1 MTNYSMARDEYLE
14 SEVFAA
20 GPVRRVQLLYNGAIE
35 AVAKARVLLA
45 AKDIRGRSAQVN
57 KSIAILSELI
67 FSLDHTAGFPMTKEL
82 RELYDYCQKRL
93 LAANATQTDEP
104 LAEVEAL
111 LRTLLDAW
119 KNVPEVEPS
128 ITGSSGTYMSGDYGS
143 GDSFSVRSI
152 ESGLDQLG

>member
-1 MTNYSMARDEYLE
+1 MTNYLMARDEYLE

-20 GPVRRVQLLYNGAIE
+20 GPVRRVQLLYVGAIE

-67 FSLDHTAGFPMTKEL
+67 FSLDHTAGFLMTKEL

-93 LAANATQTDEP
+93 LTANATQTDEP
-104 LAEVEAL
+104 LGEVEAL
-111 LRTLLDAW
+111 LRTLLEAW
-119 KNVPEVEPS
+119 NRVPEVETS
-128 ITGSSGTYMSGDYGS
+128 TAGSPGSYMSADYGA
-143 GDSFSVRSI
+143 GDSFGIRGI
-152 ESGLDQLG
+152 NSGLDQLG